1 MSRTNIF
8 EIVLKLT
15 DYSDLLARTQ
25 DTFRSPSEETMF
37 ASLDQ

>member
-25 DTFRSPSEETMF
+25 GTFRSHSEGTMF